1 MAHHFGFILNTFNN
15 TCITC
20 GGRDFLEQV
29 IVGETLSA
37 EKLAACGVPVDEG
50 VEVFICINCLLELCQ

>member
-1 MAHHFGFILNTFNN
+1 MAHHFGFIFSNFNG

-29 IVGETLSA
+29 IVGETISA
-37 EKLAACGVPVDEG
+37 KKLDACGMPVDEG
-50 VEVFICINCLLELCQ
+50 EEVFICFNCLLELSQ